1 MASTSTPSGHLVDVM
16 TPDPVT
22 LDATMT
28 VAEAAKAMEQRDVG
42 DVIAMKDGKMCGVV
56 TDRDIV
62 VRAIAHGLDPKKA
75 ALGDICSR
83 NVITVDRN
91 ASVADAVALMREHAI
106 RRIPVTDGARPIG
119 IVSIG
124 DLAIN
129 RDPGSAL
136 ADISAAPA
144 NT

>member
-1 MASTSTPSGHLVDVM
+1 MASTKTSSGRLVDVM
-16 TPDPVT
+16 TPDPIT
-22 LDATMT
+22 LDATT
-28 VAEAAKAMEQRDVG
+28 SVADAAKAMEQRNVG
-42 DVIAMKDGKMCGVV
+42 DVIAMKDGTMCGVV

-62 VRAIAHGLDPKKA
+62 VRAIAHGLDPNQT

-83 NVITVDRN
+83 QVITVDSN
-91 ASVADAVALMREHAI
+91 ASVNDAVALMREHAI
-106 RRIPVTDGARPIG
+106 RRIPVTDGGRPVG
-119 IVSIG
+119 VVSIG
-124 DLAIN
+124 DLAMN